1 MRIKGMITK
10 GEHRPVL
17 NQFFQTRFIS
27 AWGKKKPTYFKHR
40 VFLVSYLGLACK
52 DIQFFCY
59 KDQNKVYIPLHYL
72 NVPPIHLWILQGFHT
87 VLLHGK
93 FSSLPQLSRQTIIQ
107 WKFLKYI
114 LNSFH
119 GFKSPR
125 CLLSHSCTHW
135 FMSTFYVAMPLQD
148 KFATRL
154 QTSTCVRMICNHNVL
169 LFVFVLNTNWWVACY
184 TVLSTLF
191 PHQKLAIAMTMLL
204 IAIMHD
210 WTFSRQ
216 WKSLLYILDRAYP
229 DCTIHLWS
237 RPVIKTNSVQYLKQ
251 LITDHLS
258 KFKELFP
265 NANVLPKQYYLIDIP
280 STITLLGPM
289 VRSSCFSFESAHSY
303 FKKLARKQNF
313 KNSPLSQAKRHQFNE
328 CCNFGDS
335 EENPS
340 SHPLFSNEKT
350 CGVTEKA
357 DPERCEVWFLWSTT
371 WNQIGQRH
379 ACIQGELDH
388 TS

>member
-59 KDQNKVYIPLHYL
+59 KHQNKVYIPLHYL

-125 CLLSHSCTHW
+125 CLFKPQLYTLI
-135 FMSTFYVAMPLQD
+135 YV
-148 KFATRL
+148 
-154 QTSTCVRMICNHNVL
+154 NVL
-169 LFVFVLNTNWWVACY
+169 RRN
-184 TVLSTLF
+184 
-191 PHQKLAIAMTMLL
+191 AIARQICYQTTNIDLCANDLQSQCFAFCFCSQYKLVSCMLHCL
-204 IAIMHD
+204 
-210 WTFSRQ
+210 
-216 WKSLLYILDRAYP
+216 
-229 DCTIHLWS
+229 
-237 RPVIKTNSVQYLKQ
+237 V
-251 LITDHLS
+251 
-258 KFKELFP
+258 
-265 NANVLPKQYYLIDIP
+265 
-280 STITLLGPM
+280 
-289 VRSSCFSFESAHSY
+289 
-303 FKKLARKQNF
+303 NF
-313 KNSPLSQAKRHQFNE
+313 VPTS
-328 CCNFGDS
+328 
-335 EENPS
+335 
-340 SHPLFSNEKT
+340 KT
-350 CGVTEKA
+350 CNCYDNA
-357 DPERCEVWFLWSTT
+357 IDCYYAW
-371 WNQIGQRH
+371 
-379 ACIQGELDH
+379 LDL
-388 TS
+388 